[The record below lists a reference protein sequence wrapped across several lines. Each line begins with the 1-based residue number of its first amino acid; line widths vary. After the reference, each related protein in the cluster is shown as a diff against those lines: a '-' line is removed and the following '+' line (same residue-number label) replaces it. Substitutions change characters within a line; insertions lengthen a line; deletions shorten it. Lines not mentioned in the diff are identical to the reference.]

1 MKLIADRKDGW
12 YIFLTRVLLSFWF
25 TFLPYSYN
33 SPNAHFTA
41 TATVAEDWTVHID
54 ESTGNEYRHNSVT
67 GEAAW
72 CGEEVEAE
80 YVHAVGDNTEGGKG
94 AADTN
99 M

>member
-80 YVHAVGDNTEGGKG
+80 YMHAVGDSGKG
-94 AADTN
+94 AADMN